1 MVGNLYGD
9 EAAAAGSRP
18 RDWSREDFSS
28 SSTTNFRRESKI
40 LSRVEKISIEGNMV
54 IFLLRQR
61 FPIPYRIEN
70 TKWH

>member
-40 LSRVEKISIEGNMV
+40 LYGENFNRGKYGNFLIETEIPHSI
-54 IFLLRQR
+54 
-61 FPIPYRIEN
+61 
-70 TKWH
+70 